1 MTLTKHSFRFLV
13 ILLLFIAL
21 QAQSQNTET
30 YKYPPSYVLTIHSK
44 VLNEDRKIY
53 VHCPKPDSADLD
65 KRFPVLYIL
74 DADNHF
80 ELLAHYVDYL
90 SRPDVLAIPKV
101 IVVGISNT
109 DRRRDL
115 TPTCVSSPK
124 NSTFYK

>member
-1 MTLTKHSFRFLV
+1 MTLKKYSFRFLA
-13 ILLLFIAL
+13 ILLLFINL

-30 YKYPPSYVLTIHSK
+30 YKYPLSYVLTIHSK

-53 VHCPKPDSADLD
+53 VHCPTPDSADLD
-65 KRFPVLYIL
+65 KRFPILYIM

-115 TPTCVSSPK
+115 TPTESII
-124 NSTFYK
+124 